1 MRESRERER
10 HGEKNAMLTMLS
22 KMGSECQ
29 WESENTF
36 CILQLAVPKRPALL
50 PPGHSGSHQTLR
62 SPTMW
67 AWHGMA
73 TCPPKNCLIN
83 EQMIKHGTEWM
94 IPDFKRHPHHHIYI
108 LYNIYIYIIYINI
121 YIYYIYIY
129 IISIY
134 TVPVPYIN
142 SIAHMLLFCWNLLN
156 PWSGREVGLPS
167 TGSPLGRSACRVRGH
182 AWSHH
187 TNARDTVYLP
197 TWTLDAIFRANSC

>member
-1 MRESRERER
+1 
-10 HGEKNAMLTMLS
+10 
-22 KMGSECQ
+22 MGSECQ
-29 WESENTF
+29 WERENTF

-50 PPGHSGSHQTLR
+50 PPGHSGSHRTLR

-73 TCPPKNCLIN
+73 ACPPENCLIN
-83 EQMIKHGTEWM
+83 EQMIKHGMEWM
-94 IPDFKRHPHHHIYI
+94 IQDFKRHPHHHIIDMCIYI
-108 LYNIYIYIIYINI
+108 LY
-121 YIYYIYIY
+121 
-129 IISIY
+129 IY

-142 SIAHMLLFCWNLLN
+142 SIAHILLSRWNLLN

-187 TNARDTVYLP
+187 TNARDTIYLP
-197 TWTLDAIFRANSC
+197 TWTLDAIFRAKSC